1 MHNLVIIN
9 GKEVERIEYKN
20 QPVVTLKMVDE
31 LHERP
36 ANTAK
41 RNFNYNKKQLVEN
54 EDYFKVSKDEFK
66 GVRISYPL
74 DPRINEM
81 FLITQTGYLMLVKSF
96 NDDLAWKVQRHLVNR
111 YFEKPGFILDPSTKN
126 RNNINYSL
134 AGLCKNA
141 DRYLGGKVSLR
152 VLNHFTGV
160 KVDDFIAE
168 IDIKQREKRPAKH
181 LNDLDAIDFY
191 MHALLDDG
199 PDTWGFSTGID
210 VHNNLY
216 FVAMTNALV
225 EAFEQIG
232 NAKGLPA
239 FPFSVRQFGARMH
252 FLKSELEKLGWTKT
266 KEKAVGG
273 NRYFRYVF
281 RREEG
286 V

>member
-1 MHNLVIIN
+1 
-9 GKEVERIEYKN
+9 
-20 QPVVTLKMVDE
+20 
-31 LHERP
+31 
-36 ANTAK
+36 
-41 RNFNYNKKQLVEN
+41 
-54 EDYFKVSKDEFK
+54 
-66 GVRISYPL
+66 
-74 DPRINEM
+74 
-81 FLITQTGYLMLVKSF
+81 MLVKSF

-168 IDIKQREKRPAKH
+168 IDIKQREKKPAKH